1 MDSAVVEF
9 REHWHYDWESWT
21 IKFIHMHSSSHT
33 EAKRHKIKE
42 RERPYQELYFKG
54 MQGCRKTFCFIYN
67 IENKNVL
74 SIAWTLDRD
83 GLSPGVHAI
92 TGKLPKY
99 AIQYEDTKRIKT
111 FFWNM
116 LLTMLCLSQRPP
128 NYKTT
133 KYYYCLLIKAL
144 LTYIKNINLLLLKC
158 ITEVLVWELSR
169 VISKYCYH

>member
-1 MDSAVVEF
+1 M
-9 REHWHYDWESWT
+9 R
-21 IKFIHMHSSSHT
+21 SSSHT

-74 SIAWTLDRD
+74 SIAWTLDRN

-111 FFWNM
+111 F
-116 LLTMLCLSQRPP
+116 LLKYAADIALPLPERPP

-133 KYYYCLLIKAL
+133 KYYYCFLIKAL

-169 VISKYCYH
+169 VISK

>member
-1 MDSAVVEF
+1 M
-9 REHWHYDWESWT
+9 
-21 IKFIHMHSSSHT
+21 
-33 EAKRHKIKE
+33 
-42 RERPYQELYFKG
+42 
-54 MQGCRKTFCFIYN
+54 
-67 IENKNVL
+67 L
-74 SIAWTLDRD
+74 SIARSLDRN

-111 FFWNM
+111 F
-116 LLTMLCLSQRPP
+116 LLKYAADNALPLPERPP

-158 ITEVLVWELSR
+158 ITEVLVSELSR
-169 VISKYCYH
+169 VISK

>member
-1 MDSAVVEF
+1 MRSG
-9 REHWHYDWESWT
+9 
-21 IKFIHMHSSSHT
+21 SHT

-74 SIAWTLDRD
+74 SIARSLDRN

-111 FFWNM
+111 FFLKYATDNA
-116 LLTMLCLSQRPP
+116 LPLPERPP

-144 LTYIKNINLLLLKC
+144 LTYIKNRNLLLLKC
-158 ITEVLVWELSR
+158 ITEVLV
-169 VISKYCYH
+169 

>member
-1 MDSAVVEF
+1 M
-9 REHWHYDWESWT
+9 R
-21 IKFIHMHSSSHT
+21 SSSHT

-42 RERPYQELYFKG
+42 QERTYQELYFKG

-67 IENKNVL
+67 IEKKNVL
-74 SIAWTLDRD
+74 SIARSLDRN

-111 FFWNM
+111 F
-116 LLTMLCLSQRPP
+116 LLKYAADIALPLPERPP

-133 KYYYCLLIKAL
+133 KYY
-144 LTYIKNINLLLLKC
+144 
-158 ITEVLVWELSR
+158 
-169 VISKYCYH
+169 